1 VLLIPHLSRAE
12 FVLVEQVS
20 NPVGFLSQK
29 EAMQVG
35 TSVNTLVPALTK
47 DGFAFGYWTNGETR
61 LSDSQGRSLTL
72 ATVTIPGALTLTAH
86 YFPVDEDTDNDGIS
100 DWFEYRNFGDLSP
113 TLNGDPDGDGFANFK
128 EELLGQEPTVYD
140 EVVDGGISAR
150 DTVSLTYADPS
161 LVLYS
166 ITSSPV
172 GFVSEKTEY
181 LPAGS
186 VVTPPSLH
194 GAVNGYQ
201 FTYWTINGVRQE
213 ALTGIAQNQ
222 VSTTLSSEV
231 TFVAHY
237 VRENED
243 SDEDGVADWYEL
255 NQFGDLSKGPSDDP
269 ENDGFTNAQEE
280 ALGQE
285 PTVFDEVADGGISA
299 RDTASIT
306 YADSALSAYVIKSE
320 PIGFVDE
327 QKGYANNGTSIT
339 TLSLHGEKNGYHF
352 AYWTVNGT
360 RQADLKGVSRSQA
373 VVSLNGQT
381 TIIAHYFPKNED
393 SDSDGVADWY
403 EFNQFGNLAQKPNDD
418 PDGDGY
424 PNSQESALGQEAAI
438 VDQVADGGISSRD
451 TISLLYFQSTETNPN
466 RAPVITSNGG
476 GNTANLSVLENNTT
490 VTKLSATDPDGDTLS
505 YFVSG
510 GLDSAKFSINRSN
523 GELTFLLAPDFEQP
537 TDANLDNIYQVKVT
551 VSDGEL
557 SDSQTLSVSVTDVY
571 EAPPNSPPVITSNG
585 GGNDATISIPENTN
599 SVTTVQA
606 SDSDGDSLTYYISGG
621 LDASKFTMQAS
632 TGTLFFLS
640 PPDFENPQ
648 DVNSS
653 NTYRVTVSVS
663 DNSLIDSQ
671 AIVVTIVDVE
681 EAPKSISLSNLII
694 EENKATGTFVGTF
707 STTGMDSSTQNYL
720 DKGLIAHY
728 PFNGNA
734 FDISGNQSDGTVLGA
749 TLSTDR
755 HGTSNSSYR
764 FDGGDWIELPQ
775 PRLLD
780 QKSNAS
786 IVAWYS
792 LTSNAGTGQLISSG
806 DYRGGNDPIH
816 LRIGLGGLSGFSLGN
831 IGATVDYTSTPNQW
845 YQIATVLNSNEANST
860 LSVYINGQLI
870 VSKDKTLRTISYDKD
885 MPTLVGALEGRPF
898 YNSPGQFFNG
908 SIDDIRIYDRALSSS
923 EVQTLYDMERDQG
936 VTDYSLV
943 SGDGS
948 NGNAAF
954 TIIGSELKTARSFDY
969 EGKNEY
975 SIRVR
980 ASDETNSTIEKT
992 FLIQVQNILENS
1004 GPVFTG
1010 NPSVLTP
1017 ENQKFVATLAANDP
1031 DGHALNFSLTGG
1043 VDKAKFSIDANSGAL
1058 SFVKAPDFEVPSDA
1072 NLDNK
1077 YRLAVSVSDGFLSD
1091 SQDFTIT
1098 VNDVYEAPPNSPP
1111 IITSNGG
1118 GSSASVTIPENL
1130 NLATTI
1136 KASDPDGNALT
1147 FSLTG
1152 GADKSKFLV
1161 DSESGVLTFIN
1172 APDYE
1177 NPRDTG
1183 RNNAYDLTVTVSDGF
1198 LSDSQAITITILNI
1212 VENQAPLITSG
1223 GGKDEYSLTIKEN
1236 INSVTTVTASDQDG
1250 NALIYSLGNSGEDRS
1265 KFIISAATG
1274 LLSFA
1279 NAPDFESP
1287 KDLNRNNIYIVSVVV
1302 SDGTSI
1308 DQQTI
1313 LVSVSDDT
1321 NEDSDGDGLTD
1332 TEEKSLGTDP
1342 FDADTDKDG
1351 HDDGAEVKA
1360 GTSPLDPADYP
1371 GASRGF
1377 DFSLLQLMDEND
1389 DQDGTDSLLQFN
1401 VEEGKKY
1408 YIALDGADNE
1418 QGEATLNY
1426 LFSYSSAASVE
1437 TNFWSSTDNINLGNL
1452 EQEGSTS
1459 SSSKTFN
1466 LVAEEDGFIDL
1477 GTMSLND
1484 EATVSVFK
1492 QDNYGTLSLVSSL
1505 VAQSSNLESQAL
1517 TFEADE
1523 GESYVIEVD
1532 RLEDSQAASLSI
1544 NMEKAIE
1551 SPENDTFQKR
1561 EILTGNKLTLP
1572 ASNRN
1577 ASSELGEPIHAGLA
1591 PPQGSVWWKWSAPS
1605 DGELKVETAN
1615 AQFDTGLAIYAGWN
1629 LDDLIEIGKNDNRN
1643 SSSVSSLV
1651 AVQVKQGVEYSFAVT
1666 GKNGAQGSFN
1676 LALEFSSTAPSQKPK
1691 NDDFN
1696 DATVIFGEVVQSSS
1710 NNNFATEETG
1720 EPIAYSKTAA
1730 PFNTVWWKWRTVKD
1744 GSTRVHTHGSLI
1756 DTILVAYHGDSIDNL
1771 VEIARND
1778 DFLESSTSEIYFE
1791 STAGH
1796 TYYFSVDGFEATA
1809 GEIELA
1815 LNHKVKKSVPPVNDL
1830 IENALELFQLN
1841 SSVTGSNLNATGK
1854 SDEPNHANASLPLSS
1869 VWWKLRAES
1878 QDQLILDTLGSS
1890 FDTVL
1895 AVYQFNEITGGLIK
1909 LTENDDY
1916 IARTSLVQFEM
1927 EPGKLYYIA
1936 IDGKGDS
1943 KGFIKLNSNTK
1954 NGDSSL
1960 SKSEIDQVLFHTDSI
1975 GETENKVTLS
1985 PKEEERAN
1993 QTISYELLGTSNEQ
2007 EYKVWRWDAKPWE
2020 NTEGAE
2026 LVDGIDIKSN
2036 GRIPGIQGLVR
2047 HSGTKAFYLSGN
2059 PNETSWLAF
2068 EKWLYVNEN
2077 SRITWWEYLDDQNN
2091 AYNAKMEYSLDGEL
2105 EWNSLHT
2112 SVASNSFDFFLKEV
2126 TLENLVG
2133 KMAKVRFILESKNS
2147 SLTESADWY
2156 LDEIN
2161 FDNISYLEQPK
2172 VFDTN
2177 NNIVKVPLHSQ
2188 SIHLLLTEMIG
2199 APPSAKYSTPRVT
2212 IGTSFENLHL
2222 FFNIVGSDFNSWIL
2236 STWYGYFYP
2245 SQKTGWF
2252 YSINRGWQFFGGLSL
2267 DGAWIYDLE
2276 LGWLWTNGNIY
2287 PWLYQYPDSKW
2298 FYDYSLK
2305 TGKRTFVES
2314 K

>member
-1 VLLIPHLSRAE
+1 MGNLNSY
-12 FVLVEQVS
+12 
-20 NPVGFLSQK
+20 
-29 EAMQVG
+29 
-35 TSVNTLVPALTK
+35 TLA
-47 DGFAFGYWTNGETR
+47 GAN
-61 LSDSQGRSLTL
+61 LSDSIAVTAYDGGANGLQG
-72 ATVTIPGALTLTAH
+72 TA
-86 YFPVDEDTDNDGIS
+86 NL
-100 DWFEYRNFGDLSP
+100 FENQ
-113 TLNGDPDGDGFANFK
+113 TNGHESGFALAVGPYN
-128 EELLGQEPTVYD
+128 
-140 EVVDGGISAR
+140 SA
-150 DTVSLTYADPS
+150 
-161 LVLYS
+161 
-166 ITSSPV
+166 
-172 GFVSEKTEY
+172 
-181 LPAGS
+181 
-186 VVTPPSLH
+186 
-194 GAVNGYQ
+194 
-201 FTYWTINGVRQE
+201 
-213 ALTGIAQNQ
+213 
-222 VSTTLSSEV
+222 
-231 TFVAHY
+231 
-237 VRENED
+237 
-243 SDEDGVADWYEL
+243 
-255 NQFGDLSKGPSDDP
+255 
-269 ENDGFTNAQEE
+269 
-280 ALGQE
+280 
-285 PTVFDEVADGGISA
+285 
-299 RDTASIT
+299 
-306 YADSALSAYVIKSE
+306 
-320 PIGFVDE
+320 PI
-327 QKGYANNGTSIT
+327 
-339 TLSLHGEKNGYHF
+339 
-352 AYWTVNGT
+352 
-360 RQADLKGVSRSQA
+360 
-373 VVSLNGQT
+373 
-381 TIIAHYFPKNED
+381 
-393 SDSDGVADWY
+393 
-403 EFNQFGNLAQKPNDD
+403 
-418 PDGDGY
+418 
-424 PNSQESALGQEAAI
+424 
-438 VDQVADGGISSRD
+438 
-451 TISLLYFQSTETNPN
+451 
-466 RAPVITSNGG
+466 ITSNGSKDS
-476 GNTANLSVLENNTT
+476 ADLSVRENSTAVTT
-490 VTKLSATDPDGDTLS
+490 VTASDADGDALIYSLSGGSDLAKFSIHSSNGALTFNSAPDFENPTDTDRNNQYSVIVSVSDGYLTDSQSLNISVSDVYELPSNRSPLISSDGGGDSASLTVQENTTAVTTVTATDPDGNTLSYSLSRETDANKFSIQSSSGVLTFRTAPDFENPTDIDGNNQYSVTVSVSDGSLSDSQVLYISVSDVYELPPNRSPLITSDGGGDSASLTVQENTTAVTTITATDTDGNTLS
-505 YFVSG
+505 YFISG
-510 GLDSAKFSINRSN
+510 G
-523 GELTFLLAPDFEQP
+523 
-537 TDANLDNIYQVKVT
+537 TDANRFSIQSTSGILTFRTAPDYEKPGDLNLDNQYSVI
-551 VSDGEL
+551 
-557 SDSQTLSVSVTDVY
+557 VSVTDGSLTDSQSLNISVSDVY
-571 EAPPNSPPVITSNG
+571 EAPPNRSPLITSNG
-585 GGNDATISIPENTN
+585 GGDSANLSMQENT
-599 SVTTVQA
+599 
-606 SDSDGDSLTYYISGG
+606 
-621 LDASKFTMQAS
+621 
-632 TGTLFFLS
+632 TL
-640 PPDFENPQ
+640 
-648 DVNSS
+648 
-653 NTYRVTVSVS
+653 
-663 DNSLIDSQ
+663 
-671 AIVVTIVDVE
+671 
-681 EAPKSISLSNLII
+681 
-694 EENKATGTFVGTF
+694 
-707 STTGMDSSTQNYL
+707 
-720 DKGLIAHY
+720 
-728 PFNGNA
+728 
-734 FDISGNQSDGTVLGA
+734 
-749 TLSTDR
+749 
-755 HGTSNSSYR
+755 
-764 FDGGDWIELPQ
+764 
-775 PRLLD
+775 
-780 QKSNAS
+780 
-786 IVAWYS
+786 
-792 LTSNAGTGQLISSG
+792 
-806 DYRGGNDPIH
+806 
-816 LRIGLGGLSGFSLGN
+816 
-831 IGATVDYTSTPNQW
+831 
-845 YQIATVLNSNEANST
+845 
-860 LSVYINGQLI
+860 
-870 VSKDKTLRTISYDKD
+870 
-885 MPTLVGALEGRPF
+885 
-898 YNSPGQFFNG
+898 
-908 SIDDIRIYDRALSSS
+908 
-923 EVQTLYDMERDQG
+923 
-936 VTDYSLV
+936 
-943 SGDGS
+943 
-948 NGNAAF
+948 
-954 TIIGSELKTARSFDY
+954 
-969 EGKNEY
+969 
-975 SIRVR
+975 
-980 ASDETNSTIEKT
+980 
-992 FLIQVQNILENS
+992 
-1004 GPVFTG
+1004 
-1010 NPSVLTP
+1010 
-1017 ENQKFVATLAANDP
+1017 
-1031 DGHALNFSLTGG
+1031 
-1043 VDKAKFSIDANSGAL
+1043 
-1058 SFVKAPDFEVPSDA
+1058 
-1072 NLDNK
+1072 
-1077 YRLAVSVSDGFLSD
+1077 
-1091 SQDFTIT
+1091 
-1098 VNDVYEAPPNSPP
+1098 
-1111 IITSNGG
+1111 
-1118 GSSASVTIPENL
+1118 
-1130 NLATTI
+1130 
-1136 KASDPDGNALT
+1136 
-1147 FSLTG
+1147 
-1152 GADKSKFLV
+1152 
-1161 DSESGVLTFIN
+1161 
-1172 APDYE
+1172 
-1177 NPRDTG
+1177 
-1183 RNNAYDLTVTVSDGF
+1183 
-1198 LSDSQAITITILNI
+1198 
-1212 VENQAPLITSG
+1212 
-1223 GGKDEYSLTIKEN
+1223 
-1236 INSVTTVTASDQDG
+1236 VTTVTASDPDG
-1250 NALIYSLGNSGEDRS
+1250 NTLSYSLSGGADAGKFFIHPSSGVLTFRTAPDFENPNDTNRDNRYSVMVSASDGSLEDRQTLNISVLDMNENRAPTITSGGGKESFALEMTENLNPVTTITASDPDGDSITFSLAESGEDRAFFTLS
-1265 KFIISAATG
+1265 SATG
-1274 LLSFA
+1274 SLRFSSP
-1279 NAPDFESP
+1279 PDFETP
-1287 KDLNRNNIYIVSVVV
+1287 KDSNKDNIYVVSILA
-1302 SDGTSI
+1302 SDGTAT
-1308 DQQTI
+1308 DQQI
-1313 LVSVSDDT
+1313 ISISVTDDV

-1332 TEEKSLGTDP
+1332 SEEKNLGTDP
-1342 FDADTDKDG
+1342 LIADSDKDG

-1360 GTSPLDPADYP
+1360 GTNPLDPADYP
-1371 GASRGF
+1371 GATRGF

-1401 VEEGKKY
+1401 VEEGKEY

-1730 PFNTVWWKWRTVKD
+1730 PFNTVWWKWRPVKD

-2267 DGAWIYDLE
+2267 DGAWIYDE
-2276 LGWLWTNGNIY
+2276 KLGWLWTSQKIY
-2287 PWLYQYPDSKW
+2287 PWIYQNDPGAW
-2298 FYDYSLK
+2298 ILDYSLH
-2305 TGKRTFVES
+2305 TGRRTYY
-2314 K
+2314 